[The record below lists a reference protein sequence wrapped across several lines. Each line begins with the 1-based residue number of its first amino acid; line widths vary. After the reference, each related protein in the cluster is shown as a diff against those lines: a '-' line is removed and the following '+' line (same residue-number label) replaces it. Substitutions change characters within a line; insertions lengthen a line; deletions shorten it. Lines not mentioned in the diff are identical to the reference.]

1 MSEKNIPI
9 ALTIAGSDSGGGAG
23 IQADLKAFS
32 ALGVYGASVITAIT
46 AQNTSEVRAIHPVP
60 LSTITAQIGA
70 VYDDLSVAAVKT
82 GMLGDADTVACVAD
96 CLEQYKPA
104 HLVVDPVMVAK
115 SGDALLR
122 ASAVH
127 MLKTR
132 LIPLASLITPNL
144 PEAAVLLDCAEPTT
158 LKQMEQMAEQL
169 LSLGSDAVLLKG
181 GHLDDS
187 SEAVDLLYD
196 GHQLYP
202 FSSPR
207 INTRNTHGTG
217 CTLASAIAAGLASG
231 LSLCEAVQQAK
242 DYIYAAISAADRL
255 QVGHGQ
261 GPVHHFYRYW

>member
-1 MSEKNIPI
+1 
-9 ALTIAGSDSGGGAG
+9 
-23 IQADLKAFS
+23 
-32 ALGVYGASVITAIT
+32 
-46 AQNTSEVRAIHPVP
+46 
-60 LSTITAQIGA
+60 
-70 VYDDLSVAAVKT
+70 
-82 GMLGDADTVACVAD
+82 
-96 CLEQYKPA
+96 
-104 HLVVDPVMVAK
+104 MVAK

-255 QVGHGQ
+255 HVGHGH
-261 GPVHHFYRYW
+261 GPVHHFHRYW